1 MNVYFLSGLGVDERA
16 FKKIHLPE
24 SFQIRHI
31 HWIKPLDKENVTEYS
46 KRLISQIDQTTPFI
60 LVGLSFGGIVAIE
73 ISNLIDVKKTIL
85 ISSVSSAKQLPW
97 YFKIAAFLKLNKI
110 LPLGLLQKS
119 GRLFYWTF
127 GASTKEQKELLKEI
141 NEKPDL
147 QFTNWAVNEVINWT
161 RKPNKLKVI
170 QIHGTQDIIFLI
182 HFVNADYR
190 IKNGGHLM
198 IFSDA
203 DLISEKLADILGSP

>member
-31 HWIKPLDKENVTEYS
+31 QWFKPLPKENITEYS
-46 KRLISQIDQTTPFI
+46 KRLISQIDQTNPFI

-73 ISNLIDVKKTIL
+73 ISNLIEVKKTIL
-85 ISSVSSAKQLPW
+85 ISSVSSVRQLPW
-97 YFKIAAFLKLNKI
+97 YFKAAAFLRLNKI

-119 GRLFYWTF
+119 GRLFYWIF
-127 GASTKEQKELLKEI
+127 GARTKEQKELLKEI
-141 NEKPDL
+141 NDKPDL

-161 RKPNKLKVI
+161 RKPNNLKVI
-170 QIHGTQDIIFLI
+170 QIHGTHDIIFPI

-190 IKNGGHLM
+190 IKNGGHFM